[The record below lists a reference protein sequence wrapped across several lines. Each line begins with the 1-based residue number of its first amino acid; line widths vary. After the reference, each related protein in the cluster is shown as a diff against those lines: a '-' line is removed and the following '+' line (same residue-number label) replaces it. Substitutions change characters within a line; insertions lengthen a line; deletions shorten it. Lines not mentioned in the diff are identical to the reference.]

1 MLGKDFLSK
10 RILQSNVL
18 SSWVHSP
25 LWVPRTCLSFLVC
38 FGFQDSLVLNAYSL
52 QVHQSWVF
60 FARTDAKAE
69 TPVLWPPHAK
79 SQLIGKDSDAGR
91 DCGQEEK
98 GTTEDEMAGWHHW
111 VDGRESEWTPGV
123 GDGQGGL
130 ACCGSWGRKESD
142 TTERLNWTELNVAS
156 GKNKTSLLV
165 FPKYQE
171 R

>member
-1 MLGKDFLSK
+1 MLGKNFLSK

-69 TPVLWPPHAK
+69 TPILLPPHAK
-79 SQLIGKDSDAGR
+79 NWLIGKDTDAGR
-91 DCGQEEK
+91 D
-98 GTTEDEMAGWHHW
+98 W
-111 VDGRESEWTPGV
+111 GREERGWQRIRWL
-123 GDGQGGL
+123 DGITDSMDMSLIKLQEL
-130 ACCGSWGRKESD
+130 VRNREACSPWGHKESD
-142 TTERLNWTELNVAS
+142 PTEQLNWTELSDIMGA
-156 GKNKTSLLV
+156 LCIFCYMIFLIIL
-165 FPKYQE
+165 QWA
-171 R
+171 